1 MPLSALSIPSPRIA
15 RSLSAALMVFALSAC
30 QTPPPPPAP
39 APYTGPVLPIEQS
52 ARGVQIYLPSSVLF
66 EVGKSSLNN
75 VAADPYLDRVAQ
87 LLTTKTTKKVALE
100 GHADNTGADSINQT
114 LSEERA
120 STIATA
126 LNARGVPAER
136 IDTAGFSS
144 RRPRASNATE
154 DGRSLN
160 RRVEVVVL
168 DEQVENITQ
177 GEPANAFASAFSQ
190 LKDLIDQGLVKPVEG
205 Q

>member
-1 MPLSALSIPSPRIA
+1 MPLVDLSPRIT
-15 RSLSAALMVFALSAC
+15 RPLCAAFLALALGAC
-30 QTPPPPPAP
+30 QTPPPPAP

-52 ARGVQIYLPSSVLF
+52 DRGVQIYLPSSVLF
-66 EVGKSSLNN
+66 EVGKSSLNS
-75 VAADPYLDRVAQ
+75 VAADPYMDRVAQ
-87 LLTTKTTKKVALE
+87 LLTTKTTKRVALE

-120 STIATA
+120 VTIATA
-126 LNARGVPAER
+126 LTARGVPAER
-136 IDTAGFSS
+136 IATAGFSS

-154 DGRSLN
+154 EGRALN

-168 DEQVENITQ
+168 EETVDNITA

-190 LKDLIDQGLVKPVEG
+190 LKDLIDQGLVKPVG
-205 Q
+205 AP